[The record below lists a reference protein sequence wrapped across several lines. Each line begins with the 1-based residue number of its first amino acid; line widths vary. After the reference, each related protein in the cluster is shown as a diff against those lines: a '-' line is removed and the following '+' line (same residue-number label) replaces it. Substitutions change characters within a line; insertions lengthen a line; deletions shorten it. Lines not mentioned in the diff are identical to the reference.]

1 MLLVPTVQCWSY
13 RSLFSRSGFSKESLE
28 QIKQNLVL
36 HRNEI
41 WRVRFCECIYY
52 KYFLNACILT
62 YVSFEGRQ
70 NQIRKHIQHNRSYN
84 FHRLK
89 SVSRNPS
96 VKGVPPPP
104 PHPRLALT
112 DENVLKSYEA
122 ATAQICWFFFFSLIF
137 LTSLSSNWCQLH
149 LWTFSFSSLLIKQLK
164 WREQYMRVEREI
176 GEEECFLLF
185 AAAAIQP
192 LLPHCCHWV
201 APLMPLFSNA
211 IFRRKKMANSNQYW
225 KRNENN
231 VRSIWIVYLFP
242 MFKTMAKNG
251 GVPFFRHRL

>member
-96 VKGVPPPP
+96 VKRVPPPP

-122 ATAQICWFFFFSLIF
+122 ATAQICWFFFLTYIPHLPELKLMPTTSVNFFLLIF
-137 LTSLSSNWCQLH
+137 VDKTV
-149 LWTFSFSSLLIKQLK
+149 
-164 WREQYMRVEREI
+164 EVER
-176 GEEECFLLF
+176 
-185 AAAAIQP
+185 AI
-192 LLPHCCHWV
+192 
-201 APLMPLFSNA
+201 
-211 IFRRKKMANSNQYW
+211 Y
-225 KRNENN
+225 E
-231 VRSIWIVYLFP
+231 
-242 MFKTMAKNG
+242 G
-251 GVPFFRHRL
+251 

>member
-89 SVSRNPS
+89 SVSRNPT

-104 PHPRLALT
+104 PPCLDGWECFKKLWGSHCSNLLVLFSHLYSSPPR
-112 DENVLKSYEA
+112 
-122 ATAQICWFFFFSLIF
+122 AQID
-137 LTSLSSNWCQLH
+137 
-149 LWTFSFSSLLIKQLK
+149 
-164 WREQYMRVEREI
+164 
-176 GEEECFLLF
+176 
-185 AAAAIQP
+185 
-192 LLPHCCHWV
+192 
-201 APLMPLFSNA
+201 
-211 IFRRKKMANSNQYW
+211 ANYIC
-225 KRNENN
+225 E
-231 VRSIWIVYLFP
+231 LFP
-242 MFKTMAKNG
+242 S
-251 GVPFFRHRL
+251 HLCW

>member
-1 MLLVPTVQCWSY
+1 MRFGEWDFVNASITNIFSMPAFWLMY
-13 RSLFSRSGFSKESLE
+13 RSRDAKIKYESTSST
-28 QIKQNLVL
+28 IGHTISIGWNPC
-36 HRNEI
+36 H
-41 WRVRFCECIYY
+41 
-52 KYFLNACILT
+52 
-62 YVSFEGRQ
+62 G
-70 NQIRKHIQHNRSYN
+70 IRPLRGYH
-84 FHRLK
+84 
-89 SVSRNPS
+89 
-96 VKGVPPPP
+96 

-137 LTSLSSNWCQLH
+137 LTSPSSNWCQLH

-192 LLPHCCHWV
+192 LLPHCCHW
-201 APLMPLFSNA
+201 AAPPLMPLFSNA

-225 KRNENN
+225 KRNKNN